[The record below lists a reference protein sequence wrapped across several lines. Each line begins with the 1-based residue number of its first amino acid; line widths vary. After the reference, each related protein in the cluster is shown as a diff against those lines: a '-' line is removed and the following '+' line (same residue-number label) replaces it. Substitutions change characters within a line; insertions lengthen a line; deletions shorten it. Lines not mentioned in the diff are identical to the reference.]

1 MSCQTHTEL
10 KSQSRRDHGRREH
23 DDEFMMIVTMIMV
36 HEFELSVA
44 RCSLLVRSLKWHS
57 NQNYGVQDEK

>member
-36 HEFELSVA
+36 HEFEWSVA
-44 RCSLLVRSLKWHS
+44 RCSLLV
-57 NQNYGVQDEK
+57 